1 METGEQVRRS
11 QKNSCSQRHTQC
23 ASYRRMEKGAAA
35 GTRSTA
41 SAIQFQIMARMSEKR
56 DGDEDRNPSV

>member
-41 SAIQFQIMARMSEKR
+41 SAIQFQIMARMSEER
-56 DGDEDRNPSV
+56 GGDEDSV

>member
-1 METGEQVRRS
+1 
-11 QKNSCSQRHTQC
+11 
-23 ASYRRMEKGAAA
+23 MEKGAAA

-56 DGDEDRNPSV
+56 DGDEDSL